1 VSGPT
6 ITEAGADLAEAFG
19 GRVLGPSEAEVL
31 HGSTESRSWDFPAL
45 GARVDLHQFADW
57 ESAQRHALVV
67 RSAATGSELVEVATN
82 GSILMVVRAAA
93 PTDERRYAIHDL
105 ISRFSGDE

>member
-1 VSGPT
+1 MSGAT

-19 GRVLGPSEAEVL
+19 GRVLEQSEADVL

-57 ESAQRHALVV
+57 ESAQRHALAI
-67 RSAATGSELVEVATN
+67 RSASTGSELVEVTTN
-82 GSILMVVRAAA
+82 GSILMIVRAAA
-93 PTDERRYAIHDL
+93 PTDERRYAIYDL